1 MNITHIV
8 LRAKNDINGN
18 PRRLS
23 LLIKNG
29 TVVNLFDHGYRGE
42 PRGVDGWPCVSCEIA
57 VMPSEYNAWKK
68 SGCSGRVSQS

>member
-1 MNITHIV
+1 MTSTHIV
-8 LRAKNDINGN
+8 LRAKNDNNGN

-29 TVVNLFDHGYRGE
+29 TVVDSFDHGYRGK
-42 PRGVDGWPCVSCEIA
+42 PREQDGWPYVACEIS

-68 SGCSGRVSQS
+68 AGNS